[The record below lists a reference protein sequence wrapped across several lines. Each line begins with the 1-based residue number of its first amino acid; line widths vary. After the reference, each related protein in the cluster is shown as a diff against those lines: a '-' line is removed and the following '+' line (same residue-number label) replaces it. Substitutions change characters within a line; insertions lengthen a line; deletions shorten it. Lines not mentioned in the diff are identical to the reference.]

1 MIRQPVSWADL
12 SIGLK
17 FDTAARTI
25 TEGDIVTFAGS
36 TADFSPMHIDHEF
49 ARASQ
54 FGGVIAHGLLGL
66 SIAHGLMFGG
76 GLLGHNAIAF
86 LGMSDWKFR
95 APIAPGDTIRV
106 EFEVVELRRRTTV
119 PDQGIVTFAV
129 RVLNQRDQVVQEGRK
144 ALLLQAPAAD

>member
-1 MIRQPVSWADL
+1 MLREPVSWSDL
-12 SIGLK
+12 SIGLT
-17 FDTAARTI
+17 FSSPGRTI
-25 TEGDIVTFAGS
+25 TETDVVTFAGN
-36 TADFSPMHIDHEF
+36 TADYSPIHVDHEF

-86 LGMSDWKFR
+86 LGMSDWNFR
-95 APIAPGDTIRV
+95 APIMPGDTIRV
-106 EFEVVELRRRTTV
+106 DFEVAELRRRSSV

-129 RVLNQRDQVVQEGRK
+129 RVLNQRDHVVQEGRK
-144 ALLLQAPAAD
+144 ALLLHAPT